1 MTRRGIAPL
10 ITGLHIANGFHALIF
25 PCFQDAVDVV
35 PLANPGQCSLFD
47 SQQDEVIRENLP
59 PLEQG
64 ILCGRGKAADVVLE
78 RPDNLG
84 QSGVGSRKT
93 AAAVI
98 SYSVLYLF
106 IFLFIFIYLFLYGE
120 IFPSGTLP
128 LSPMERGE
136 FAACSVCLRFLA
148 AQSVSLPI
156 ISE

>member
-1 MTRRGIAPL
+1 MYARQC
-10 ITGLHIANGFHALIF
+10 GF
-25 PCFQDAVDVV
+25 
-35 PLANPGQCSLFD
+35 FD
-47 SQQDEVIRENLP
+47 SQQDEVSRENLP

-120 IFPSGTLP
+120 IFPSGIPTTFPNGKRRICGL
-128 LSPMERGE
+128 
-136 FAACSVCLRFLA
+136 
-148 AQSVSLPI
+148 
-156 ISE
+156 